1 MTLRFT
7 HADGLVY
14 RVGYSPDPWA
24 WVPWEYSP
32 FTGRWDD
39 PEALFRTI
47 YAASSAERPASS
59 RSWRSSGPTRGLIQI
74 SPP

>member
-7 HADGLVY
+7 QTEGLVF

-24 WVPWEYSP
+24 WVPREYSP

-47 YAASSAERPASS
+47 YAASSAEACFT
-59 RSWRSSGPTRGLIQI
+59 RSWRSSGPTRGSIKI
-74 SPP
+74 SPR